1 MLNKKITAG
10 KNYFNIVRSFII
22 LLFILI
28 IASPE
33 TSLAPAISI
42 TKNQFWSFY
51 NYKIS
56 FFTIIDYIILI
67 FIFLLCFKFLK
78 RSINLGRFVIF
89 INFYF
94 FYFLVGVIYN
104 IFVNFSFKALLFD
117 IKILSYCL
125 IPYLILINFFPKNK
139 FNLNYILAILI
150 LMFIGS
156 LYDNLIVSSTF
167 VPQYQSRFFN
177 TVIFKNEIIPPILV
191 SLLFFSN
198 YSSLV
203 KFTLFFLI
211 ILQIII
217 AYDISSLGVI
227 FYYLTS
233 IYIAISILILNK
245 FFHKSKFFLI
255 LIFFNI
261 FFVIHLLPLFI
272 LFIDNFFSNIKI
284 DGWSLRRTEFLNF
297 FLNSLSDFTI
307 ILGKGVGNTW
317 QEYFKSVHSNEYS
330 TGPFESNYKYIWHS
344 SIASQFLK
352 WGIFGYAFLVYCI
365 YLIFFKL
372 IKGYTQYKNILS
384 YLLITVVYLN
394 LVSPGILKMSIIS
407 GIILYFIDQSL
418 NENEN

>member
-1 MLNKKITAG
+1 MLNKKINAG
-10 KNYFNIVRSFII
+10 KNYFNIVRLFII
-22 LLFILI
+22 LLFVLI

-51 NYKIS
+51 NYKLGL
-56 FFTIIDYIILI
+56 FTIIDYFIFI
-67 FIFLLCFKFLK
+67 FIFLLCFKFLN

-94 FYFLVGVIYN
+94 FYFLVGIIYN
-104 IFVNFSFKALLFD
+104 IFVNLSFKAIFFD
-117 IKILSYCL
+117 MKILSYCL
-125 IPYLILINFFPKNK
+125 ITYLILINFFPKNK

-150 LMFIGS
+150 LVFIGS
-156 LYDNLIVSSTF
+156 LYDNLLITNNF
-167 VPQYQSRFFN
+167 VPQYHSRFFN

-198 YSSLV
+198 YSSPI
-203 KFTLFFLI
+203 KFIIFFFI

-217 AYDISSLGVI
+217 SYDISSLGTI

-233 IYIAISILILNK
+233 IYIAIFILILNK
-245 FFHKSKFFLI
+245 FFQKSKFFLI

-261 FFVIHLLPLFI
+261 FFVMHLLPLFI
-272 LFIDNFFSNIKI
+272 LFGDNFFSNIKV
-284 DGWSLRRTEFLNF
+284 DGWSLRRTEFINF
-297 FLNSLSDFTI
+297 VFNSLSDFTI

-317 QEYFKSVHSNEYS
+317 QEHFKSVYSNEYS
-330 TGPFESNYKYIWHS
+330 SGPFEGNYKYIWHS
-344 SIASQFLK
+344 SVASQFLK

-372 IKGYTQYKNILS
+372 TKGYKQYKNLLS

-394 LVSPGILKMSIIS
+394 LVSPGVLKMSIIS
-407 GIILYFIDQSL
+407 GIILYFIDQQLS
-418 NENEN
+418 ENEN